1 MADYTLYIGNKAY
14 SSWSL
19 RGWLACK
26 LAGIAFDEVMIP
38 LYQPDSRARYLAIS
52 PTGKVPSLH
61 HGKRVI
67 WESLAIG
74 EYLAEQV
81 RDAGLWPADPD
92 ARAWARS
99 IATEMHGGFGE
110 LRKAMWM
117 NVRRRFPG
125 KGRTPGALA
134 DIARIEAI
142 WTETRAR
149 FGAGGPYLFGPTL
162 NLADCMY
169 APVVARF
176 WTWAPP
182 LAAPAQDYVDAL
194 WAHPLMREWVGD
206 AAKEPWVYDGYET
219 PAD

>member
-1 MADYTLYIGNKAY
+1 MSDYTLYIGNKAY

-26 LAGIAFDEVMIP
+26 IAGIAFEEALIP
-38 LYQPDSRARYLAIS
+38 LYQPESRARYLAFS
-52 PTGKVPSLH
+52 PTGKVPCLH
-61 HGKRVI
+61 HGRRVI

-74 EYLAEQV
+74 EYLAEQ
-81 RDAGLWPADPD
+81 APAKALWPRDGG

-110 LRKAMWM
+110 LRKAMAM

-125 KGRTPGALA
+125 KGRTAGALA
-134 DIARIEAI
+134 DIARIVAI
-142 WTETRAR
+142 WQETRAR
-149 FGAGGPYLFGPTL
+149 FGAGGPYLFGAEI

-176 WTWAPP
+176 WTWQPELP
-182 LAAPAQDYVDAL
+182 APAQDDVAAL
-194 WAHPLMREWVGD
+194 WAHPLMRQWVD
-206 AAKEPWVYDGYET
+206 EASREPWVHEGYEN
-219 PAD
+219 PVD

>member
-1 MADYTLYIGNKAY
+1 MSGYTLYIGNKAY

-26 LAGIAFDEVMIP
+26 IAGIEFDEVMIP

-81 RDAGLWPADPD
+81 PARKLWPRDGD

-125 KGRTPGALA
+125 KGRTPGALD
-134 DIARIEAI
+134 DIARIADL
-142 WTETRAR
+142 WQETRAR
-149 FGAGGPYLFGPTL
+149 FGAAGPYLFGAEI

-176 WTWAPP
+176 WTWQPDLP
-182 LAAPAQDYVDAL
+182 AAAQAYVDAL
-194 WAHPLMREWVGD
+194 WAHPLMRQWVD
-206 AAKEPWVYDGYET
+206 EAMRESLMHEGYEN
-219 PAD
+219 PAS